1 MNLVFFKENMMEI
14 YKSKVLLITSMLI
27 FGTIGIFKQ
36 YISLPSGAIAF
47 FRGGIGTIFLIA
59 LMLIRGKKINFSAIK
74 KNIIRLCLSG
84 AALGFNWMLLFKAM
98 DFTTIPIATLC
109 YYMAPVF
116 VIVLSPVLFG
126 EKLSMKKIICIIGA
140 IVGIIMVS
148 GIFTDSETSK
158 SQSTGI
164 LFGLAAAVL
173 YASVVLINKKT
184 DGIEAEDRT
193 IVQLGI
199 AAVVLLPYTVFAEN
213 FDFSGINM
221 ETAGLLALVGIVHT
235 GIAYALYFG
244 SLKNIKAQTA
254 ALFSYID
261 PVSAIILSAV
271 ILNQKMDIFGIVGAI
286 MVLGF
291 TLLNELVFSK
301 KD

>member
-1 MNLVFFKENMMEI
+1 M
-14 YKSKVLLITSMLI
+14 
-27 FGTIGIFKQ
+27 
-36 YISLPSGAIAF
+36 
-47 FRGGIGTIFLIA
+47 
-59 LMLIRGKKINFSAIK
+59 
-74 KNIIRLCLSG
+74 
-84 AALGFNWMLLFKAM
+84 
-98 DFTTIPIATLC
+98 
-109 YYMAPVF
+109 
-116 VIVLSPVLFG
+116 
-126 EKLSMKKIICIIGA
+126 
-140 IVGIIMVS
+140 
-148 GIFTDSETSK
+148 
-158 SQSTGI
+158 
-164 LFGLAAAVL
+164 FGLAAAVL
-173 YASVVLINKKT
+173 YASVVMINKKT